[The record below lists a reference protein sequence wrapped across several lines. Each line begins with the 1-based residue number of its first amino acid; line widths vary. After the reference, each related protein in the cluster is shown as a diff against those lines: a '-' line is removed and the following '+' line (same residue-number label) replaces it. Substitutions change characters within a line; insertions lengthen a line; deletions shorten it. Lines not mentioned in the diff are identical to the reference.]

1 MKKWTHCSRSSAIS
15 LGGDHSGALAIL
27 PYVGFSIHHYW
38 PTTANSLVNFPHPC
52 FSHIFREAPYLKIDS
67 RPFRFILLTVLGVFS
82 LTSCT
87 SSFYSAKPV
96 PVSLPSQL
104 PTKSS
109 LPNMAIQVG
118 IDPYNNPERIHS
130 LFGHNGLW
138 RKHILALQIS
148 LLSSD
153 KNPADFLVDS
163 AYVSVDGH
171 YYPSIVPNEVF
182 DISWQAKHPYILVKE
197 TLYYTGLI
205 LFTVATL
212 GLGSVIWV
220 LPSPFSQPS
229 PQNDPFGR
237 DLNYKAFTKNV
248 TLQNGSLRG
257 GFLFFPLPAENMN
270 LKNAQLVLHFTQKT
284 PSPIERTVTLPLT
297 PGVHLNSNILKDWI
311 NGFLQ

>member
-1 MKKWTHCSRSSAIS
+1 M
-15 LGGDHSGALAIL
+15 
-27 PYVGFSIHHYW
+27 
-38 PTTANSLVNFPHPC
+38 
-52 FSHIFREAPYLKIDS
+52 KIDS
-67 RPFRFILLTVLGVFS
+67 RPFRSILLMVLTVFF

-87 SSFYSAKPV
+87 SSFYSATPV
-96 PVSLPSQL
+96 PVSLPSKL
-104 PTKSS
+104 PTNSTV
-109 LPNMAIQVG
+109 PNTNIQVG
-118 IDPYNNPERIHS
+118 IDPYNNPDRIHS

-153 KNPADFLVDS
+153 KNPTDFLVDS
-163 AYVSVDGH
+163 AYVSVNGH
-171 YYPSIVPNEVF
+171 YYPSVVPNEVF

-229 PQNDPFGR
+229 PQDDPFGR

-248 TLQNGSLRG
+248 SLQNGSLRG
-257 GFLFFPLPAENMN
+257 GFLFFTLPALDMN

-284 PSPIERTVTLPLT
+284 PSATERTVTLPLT
-297 PGVHLNSNILKDWI
+297 PGGHLNSNLLKDLI